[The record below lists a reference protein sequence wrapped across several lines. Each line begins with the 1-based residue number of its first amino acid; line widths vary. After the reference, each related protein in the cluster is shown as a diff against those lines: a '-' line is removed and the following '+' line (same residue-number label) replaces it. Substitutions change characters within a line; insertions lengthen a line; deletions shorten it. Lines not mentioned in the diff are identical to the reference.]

1 MTWVLLSDLRDAA
14 NYVSPLM
21 GIGAETCEL
30 LVAPVLKRSVANFR
44 EAPRDWN
51 DIPDTCAALLL
62 EAGGVDDADLDSAI
76 EKARS
81 VLTDAD
87 LIAPLTF
94 DKTVD
99 GQRGAWHIRNGS
111 FGVIG
116 SDRHQGTTLITEGV
130 CFPPALVGQGAADLL
145 DLLASYEYPEMVM
158 GHAAFGKPHFFI
170 LPHFGIEQE
179 REKSSRSFGNLG
191 SLCKA
196 HSKARHPPSEF

>member
-1 MTWVLLSDLRDAA
+1 M
-14 NYVSPLM
+14 
-21 GIGAETCEL
+21 
-30 LVAPVLKRSVANFR
+30 
-44 EAPRDWN
+44 
-51 DIPDTCAALLL
+51 
-62 EAGGVDDADLDSAI
+62 
-76 EKARS
+76 
-81 VLTDAD
+81 LTDAD

-191 SLCKA
+191 SFLVWNA
-196 HSKARHPPSEF
+196 DSASRFVPLVMSR

>member
-1 MTWVLLSDLRDAA
+1 MTWALLSDLRDAA

-21 GIGAETCEL
+21 GIGAEACEL
-30 LVAPVLKRSVANFR
+30 LVTPVLKRSVANFR

-62 EAGGVDDADLDSAI
+62 EVGGVD
-76 EKARS
+76 
-81 VLTDAD
+81 DAD

-94 DKTVD
+94 EKTVD

-116 SDRHQGTTLITEGV
+116 SDRHQGTTLITEDV

-158 GHAAFGKPHFFI
+158 GHAAFGNPHFFI

-179 REKSSRSFGNLG
+179 REKSFRSFGNLG